1 MQTALNFY
9 LVELTGLEPVTSSMS
24 TKHSNQLSY
33 SSKAL
38 LF

>member
-1 MQTALNFY
+1 MQTALIF
-9 LVELTGLEPVTSSMS
+9 LVELTGLEPVASSMS

-33 SSKAL
+33 SSEAL